1 MSRRQKPAI
10 DSSIPPA
17 DLPLRPSVR
26 FRLAKNDTF
35 FGPGIAEFLILV
47 DQSNS
52 MQTACKEM
60 EMSYSKGWKMLKI
73 AEAQLGIQFL
83 ERQTGG
89 SKGGFSVL
97 TPEGKVFLEKFR
109 RMEAA
114 VQAAA
119 EAAFE
124 KIFLEPEEEEKEDTD
139 GREINAF

>member
-35 FGPGIAEFLILV
+35 FGPGVAEFLILV

-60 EMSYSKGWKMLKI
+60 EMSYSKALRLLQH
-73 AEAQLGIQFL
+73 AEAVLGYPL
-83 ERQTGG
+83 TTRSTGG
-89 SKGGFSVL
+89 RDGGGSRL
-97 TPEGKVFLEKFR
+97 TPKGKEWLSR
-109 RMEAA
+109 YEAYRDA
-114 VQAAA
+114 CIQANRQLYLAS
-119 EAAFE
+119 F
-124 KIFLEPEEEEKEDTD
+124 PEQ
-139 GREINAF
+139 R

>member
-35 FGPGIAEFLILV
+35 FGPGVAEFLILV

-52 MQTACKEM
+52 MQTACKQM

>member
-35 FGPGIAEFLILV
+35 FGPGVAEFLILV

-97 TPEGKVFLEKFR
+97 TPEGKAFLEKFR
-109 RMEAA
+109 RMETA

>member
-35 FGPGIAEFLILV
+35 FGPGVAEFLILV

>member
-10 DSSIPPA
+10 DSSIHPA

-35 FGPGIAEFLILV
+35 FGPGVAEFLILV

-97 TPEGKVFLEKFR
+97 TPEGKAFLEKFR

-124 KIFLEPEEEEKEDTD
+124 KIFLKSEEEEKEDTD

>member
-35 FGPGIAEFLILV
+35 FGPGVAEFLILV

-60 EMSYSKGWKMLKI
+60 EMSYSKGWKIIKK
-73 AEAQLGIQFL
+73 AENYLGYSLIESKSGRRLRRFL
-83 ERQTGG
+83 PSDTGG
-89 SKGGFSVL
+89 
-97 TPEGKVFLEKFR
+97 EG
-109 RMEAA
+109 AA
-114 VQAAA
+114 HPVSGYGKRA
-119 EAAFE
+119 ESSNCPA
-124 KIFLEPEEEEKEDTD
+124 L
-139 GREINAF
+139 